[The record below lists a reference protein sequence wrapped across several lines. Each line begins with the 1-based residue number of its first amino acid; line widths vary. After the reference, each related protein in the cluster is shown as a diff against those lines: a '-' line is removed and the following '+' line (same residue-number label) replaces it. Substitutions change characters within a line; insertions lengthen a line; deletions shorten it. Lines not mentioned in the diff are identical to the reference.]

1 MTERVEYIVDVLERY
16 FPEDKNHTKPR
27 VLYSYNPSIW
37 NNLCATLKKENFIEI
52 EKDFAILIDN
62 SHIVIVGLSVDE
74 ALELIG
80 LGYGWKGYPVHAL
93 AFQEKKKKERV
104 VEVK

>member
-1 MTERVEYIVDVLERY
+1 MTERVEYIVDILERY

-27 VLYSYNPSIW
+27 VLYSPSPSIR
-37 NNLCATLKKENFIEI
+37 NNLYATIKKENFIEI
-52 EKDFAILIDN
+52 EKDFVIFIDN
-62 SHIVIVGLSVDE
+62 SHIVIMGLSINE

>member
-27 VLYSYNPSIW
+27 VIYSYNFIW
-37 NNLCATLKKENFIEI
+37 NNIYTTIKKENFIEI
-52 EKDFAILIDN
+52 EKDYAIFIDN
-62 SHIVIVGLSVDE
+62 SRIIIAGISTSE

-80 LGYGWKGYPVHAL
+80 LGYSWKGYPVHAL

>member
-27 VLYSYNPSIW
+27 VLYSYNSSFWEVIS
-37 NNLCATLKKENFIEI
+37 TTIKKENFVEL

-62 SHIVIVGLSVDE
+62 SHIVIIGISTSE

-80 LGYGWKGYPVHAL
+80 LGYSWKGYPVHAL